1 MYILITLPTMMHKKN
16 TKKMRYNVLYLI
28 IVAAIFFSCSDHNKI
43 INQHVQSSKAFDS
56 VAYKTELSGT
66 KLRVYI
72 SFLKHGKRYEKFRQF
87 VKTGDFYSE
96 QYAIKY
102 YIKEDIDTILIPT
115 FVCKDTSFK
124 KIFNYDNP
132 SIMAPQGFYDWSYN
146 IKRQP
151 DGLFLLA
158 KQNLTDTTWKEFFWY
173 DKDFVIDRMHF
184 INSGDTLILGK

>member
-1 MYILITLPTMMHKKN
+1 MMHKKN
-16 TKKMRYNVLYLI
+16 IKMRYNILHLV
-28 IVAAIFFSCSDHNKI
+28 IVVVAFFSCNNQNKI
-43 INQHVQSSKAFDS
+43 TNKNKQSSKAFDS
-56 VAYKTELSGT
+56 VVYKTELSGT
-66 KLRVYI
+66 KLRIYI
-72 SFLKHGKRYEKFRQF
+72 SFLKHGKRYEKFRSF

-102 YIKEDIDTILIPT
+102 YIKGNVDTVFIPA
-115 FVCKDTSFK
+115 FICKDTSFEK
-124 KIFNYDNP
+124 VFNYDKP

-146 IKRQP
+146 IKKQS

-173 DKDFVIDRMHF
+173 DKDFVIDRMQF